1 MRGRWMALGRG
12 THTPADHPAEPE
24 HPDTGSEHPDT
35 GPEAEPATA
44 GTVAPG
50 PAADPAVTGPPV
62 TGPPAGAPSLAGPP
76 AAGPAFAGPPV
87 AGPETMPP
95 GPADPPPTAG
105 PHRHRRWVT
114 ASLIA
119 LIIIVL
125 VAAGAGVAALLTHGF
140 HSKTTVKYRQAAI
153 FSVRTGDCID
163 LTASGS
169 TVHVVSCA
177 SPHDA
182 EVFGTFQLSGGWPGD
197 SVARQQASAGCE
209 SQLSGYINPQLATS
223 GLTQSYVY
231 PGQQAWASGQR
242 TVVCEV
248 RSTSGQLT
256 GSVRGG

>member
-1 MRGRWMALGRG
+1 VSNAGSLRHERAWRTRMRGRWMALGRG
-12 THTPADHPAEPE
+12 THTPAEHDEAEPE
-24 HPDTGSEHPDT
+24 PPAIDTD
-35 GPEAEPATA
+35 ATA
-44 GTVAPG
+44 ARL
-50 PAADPAVTGPPV
+50 DDR
-62 TGPPAGAPSLAGPP
+62 AGAPEPAGPAGLAGPT
-76 AAGPAFAGPPV
+76 GL
-87 AGPETMPP
+87 AGPEMVPP
-95 GPADPPPTAG
+95 GALPPGLEMVP
-105 PHRHRRWVT
+105 PEPRRHRRWVT
-114 ASLIA
+114 AGLVA

-177 SPHDA
+177 TSHDA
-182 EVFGTFQLSGGWPGD
+182 EVFGTFQLSGAWPGD
-197 SVARQQASAGCE
+197 GAVRQQAAAGCE

-231 PGQQAWASGQR
+231 PGETAWRSGQR

-248 RSTSGQLT
+248 RATSGQLT
-256 GSVRGG
+256 GSVRQG

>member
-1 MRGRWMALGRG
+1 MALGRG
-12 THTPADHPAEPE
+12 THTPADHAADDEADDEAEPE
-24 HPDTGSEHPDT
+24 QPDT
-35 GPEAEPATA
+35 GPEAGQESAPAAA
-44 GTVAPG
+44 GPVPPG
-50 PAADPAVTGPPV
+50 PVAGPPAAGPETGPVTGPPV
-62 TGPPAGAPSLAGPP
+62 TGPPA
-76 AAGPAFAGPPV
+76 
-87 AGPETMPP
+87 AGPETVPP
-95 GPADPPPTAG
+95 GPADGQPAAG

-125 VAAGAGVAALLTHGF
+125 VAAGGGVAALLTHGF
-140 HSKTTVKYRQAAI
+140 HGKTTVKYRQAAI

-169 TVHVVSCA
+169 TVHVVACA
-177 SPHDA
+177 NPHDA
-182 EVFGTFQLSGGWPGD
+182 EVFGTFRLSGDWPGD
-197 SVARQQASAGCE
+197 SSARQQASAGCE

-231 PGQQAWASGQR
+231 PGQQAWAAGQR

-256 GSVRGG
+256 GSVRRG